1 MRQAH
6 HNHYG
11 IDGKGMLHWGDN
23 TSGHKWSMLLEV
35 LKSHQSK
42 MSITHGIL
50 KNNVPSAYYRNGFI
64 LPIAG
69 TNKPKTGR

>member
-1 MRQAH
+1 
-6 HNHYG
+6 
-11 IDGKGMLHWGDN
+11 
-23 TSGHKWSMLLEV
+23 MLLEV

-42 MSITHGIL
+42 MSIAHGIL

-69 TNKPKTGR
+69 TNEPKTGRQARQRA